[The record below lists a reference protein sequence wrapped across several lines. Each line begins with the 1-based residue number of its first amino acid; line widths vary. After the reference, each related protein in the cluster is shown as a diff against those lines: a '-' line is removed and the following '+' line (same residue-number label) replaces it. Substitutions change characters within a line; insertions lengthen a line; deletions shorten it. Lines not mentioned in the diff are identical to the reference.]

1 MQEMMVFNLSRSK
14 LLCSQAKY
22 ANRFFNRLIGL
33 LGKKEMLEGEGMIIY
48 PCNMVHSL
56 GMRMSIDVLFLNN
69 THEVVYCMERMP
81 PNKISPSIKNASYV
95 IELPAGLIAQT
106 KTDLGDNILCKAIAI

>member
-1 MQEMMVFNLSRSK
+1 MQEMMVLNLSRTK

-33 LGKKEMLEGEGMIIY
+33 LGKKELREGEGLIID

-56 GMRMSIDVLFLNN
+56 GMRMGIDVLFVSEK
-69 THEVVYCMERMP
+69 HEVVYCMERML
-81 PNKISPSIKNASYV
+81 PNKISPSIKDASYV

-106 KTDLGDNILCKAIAI
+106 KTDRGDNILCKPVG